1 MTMFWFVISRACA
14 DATQCWCA
22 GRTLLRMRARIST
35 LIEFNGICQNQ
46 MEMRRW
52 LWILICDSGV
62 WAEGRVGP
70 PRGWGRW
77 TRASSH
83 LHRADEQILVALRLR
98 CRISLFRHLQQQQPE
113 KPLSYTLSH
122 TRTHTASVWWRL
134 SCDRDSWQKRFMQL
148 MLRPQSAEH
157 TLSHTNSLS
166 LRQHTHTPHT
176 ISLSH
181 TLSLLHTHT
190 HTLSLSHTHTLSLS
204 YTHTLS
210 LSLTHT
216 LSVMVPRG
224 SISVTAVVQSRND
237 QGLDKKLCSMLCQKG
252 PDLSDVV

>member
-1 MTMFWFVISRACA
+1 MFWSVISRACA

-22 GRTLLRMRARIST
+22 ERTQLRMRARIST

-98 CRISLFRHLQQQQPE
+98 CRISLLRHLQQQQPE
-113 KPLSYTLSH
+113 KPLSHTLSLTHAHTPRVCDEDCHVTETRDRSASCSSCSALRAQNTLSH
-122 TRTHTASVWWRL
+122 T
-134 SCDRDSWQKRFMQL
+134 Q
-148 MLRPQSAEH
+148 
-157 TLSHTNSLS
+157 TLSHKLS
-166 LRQHTHTPHT
+166 QTAHTHS
-176 ISLSH
+176 ISLAC
-181 TLSLLHTHT
+181 THT
-190 HTLSLSHTHTLSLS
+190 HHTQSLSHTHTLSLS
-204 YTHTLS
+204 YTHPHTHS

-224 SISVTAVVQSRND
+224 SISMTAVVQSRND
-237 QGLDKKLCSMLCQKG
+237 KGLDKKLCSMLCQKG